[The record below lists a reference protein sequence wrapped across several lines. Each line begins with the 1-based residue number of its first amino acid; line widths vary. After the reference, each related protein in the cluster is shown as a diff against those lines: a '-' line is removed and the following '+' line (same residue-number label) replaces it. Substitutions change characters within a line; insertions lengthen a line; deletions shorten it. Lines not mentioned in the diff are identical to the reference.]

1 MTILN
6 AIRKII
12 IKDASESQVKTFDR
26 CLAILTR
33 SLPQDD
39 EIGQILRKETPFDPQ
54 EKLVGELTGE
64 RILSMFSVIFG
75 IINAPRA
82 TVFDQQSA
90 INGLLNGLRVDE

>member
-90 INGLLNGLRVDE
+90 INGLLNGLHVDE

>member
-33 SLPQDD
+33 GLPQDD
-39 EIGQILRKETPFDPQ
+39 EIGQILRKEAPFDPQ

-64 RILSMFSVIFG
+64 RILSMFSVIFR

>member
-64 RILSMFSVIFG
+64 RILSIFSVIFG
-75 IINAPRA
+75 IINAPSA
-82 TVFDQQSA
+82 TAFDQQSA
-90 INGLLNGLRVDE
+90 NNGLLNGLHVDE